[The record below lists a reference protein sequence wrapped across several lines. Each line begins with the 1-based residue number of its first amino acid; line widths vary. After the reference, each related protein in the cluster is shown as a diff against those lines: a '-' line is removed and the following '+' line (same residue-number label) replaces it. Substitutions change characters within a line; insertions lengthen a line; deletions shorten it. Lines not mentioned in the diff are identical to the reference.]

1 MLCCANRVF
10 AHSRFS
16 AGGYDAIWL
25 LVFDPPKK
33 HKKILTPVACV
44 EILWGRREEKDV
56 TPLSA
61 EESNMKGIQVEQLG
75 EVPGLQLAISTAG
88 N

>member
-1 MLCCANRVF
+1 MPWLLRVLTRL
-10 AHSRFS
+10 RFS

-25 LVFDPPKK
+25 LVFDPPTK
-33 HKKILTPVACV
+33 HEKIPTPVACV
-44 EILWGRREEKDV
+44 EILWGRRKEKDV

-61 EESNMKGIQVEQLG
+61 EESITKGIQVEQLG
-75 EVPGLQLAISTAG
+75 EVPGLQQAISAAR

>member
-1 MLCCANRVF
+1 M
-10 AHSRFS
+10 
-16 AGGYDAIWL
+16 

-33 HKKILTPVACV
+33 HENIHTPVACV
-44 EILWGRREEKDV
+44 EILWGRRKKKDV

-61 EESNMKGIQVEQLG
+61 EESTMKGIQAEQLG
-75 EVPGLQLAISTAG
+75 EVPGLRQAISAAR

>member
-1 MLCCANRVF
+1 MPHCTLVF
-10 AHSRFS
+10 THSRLS
-16 AGGYDAIWL
+16 AGGYDAVWL
-25 LVFDPPKK
+25 LVFDPPTK
-33 HKKILTPVACV
+33 HDKIPTPVACV

-61 EESNMKGIQVEQLG
+61 AESIMKGIQVEELG
-75 EVPGLQLAISTAG
+75 EVPGLQQAISAAR

>member
-1 MLCCANRVF
+1 M
-10 AHSRFS
+10 RFS

-33 HKKILTPVACV
+33 HEKIPTPAACV

-61 EESNMKGIQVEQLG
+61 EESTMKGIQVEQLS
-75 EVPGLQLAISTAG
+75 EVPGLQQAISDAR